1 MLLVCLLI
9 QLAFEVNFEEIKE
22 PGFLRR
28 KKKKKKKEP
37 GGSSVHDMLYVQ
49 LTQMYLT
56 DSADLD
62 NWK

>member
-9 QLAFEVNFEEIKE
+9 QLSFEVNFEEIKE

-28 KKKKKKKEP
+28 KKKKKMEP

>member
-1 MLLVCLLI
+1 MCLLI
-9 QLAFEVNFEEIKE
+9 QLAFEVNFEGIKE
-22 PGFLRR
+22 PGFLR
-28 KKKKKKKEP
+28 KEKKKKEP